1 MVKCRD
7 CRGRLGAFWG
17 KTPRLGGKIEALAT
31 DMLPT
36 NINAGLT
43 HLPET
48 TLVLDHF
55 YVIKL
60 YHDNSLICRKNFIA
74 RLSTGC
80 ETGDQGDWLADPQ
93 ESRQSRQPPRGTGAP
108 GSSPQAQ

>member
-60 YHDNSLICRKNFIA
+60 YHDNCLICRKNFIA
-74 RLSTGC
+74 RRSRG
-80 ETGDQGDWLADPQ
+80 LA
-93 ESRQSRQPPRGTGAP
+93 G
-108 GSSPQAQ
+108 